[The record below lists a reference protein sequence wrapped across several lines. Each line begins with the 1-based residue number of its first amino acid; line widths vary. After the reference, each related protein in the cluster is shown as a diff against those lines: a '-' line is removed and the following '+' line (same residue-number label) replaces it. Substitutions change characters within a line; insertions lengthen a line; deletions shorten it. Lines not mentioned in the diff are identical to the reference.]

1 MTLNKI
7 IFKINKYQDYK
18 NIIKIIN
25 IYKFHFNKNY
35 QIIIILVTAIIKQL
49 NNIII
54 TIIT

>member
-7 IFKINKYQDYK
+7 IFKINKYKDYK

-35 QIIIILVTAIIKQL
+35 QIIII
-49 NNIII
+49 
-54 TIIT
+54 